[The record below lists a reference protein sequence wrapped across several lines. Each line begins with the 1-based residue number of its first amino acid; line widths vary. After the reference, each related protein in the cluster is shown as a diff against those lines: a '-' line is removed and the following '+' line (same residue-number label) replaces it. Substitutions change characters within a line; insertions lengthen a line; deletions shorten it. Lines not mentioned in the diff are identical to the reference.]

1 MSTRSLYAVQ
11 LRMSSVMTIASS
23 CAISI
28 PSRSS
33 FLKMTGFLVFF
44 FVMGADTKLAI
55 QAYYFLADED
65 LSPENGP
72 PRMTF
77 IIIEI
82 FRVLE
87 GAHS

>member
-1 MSTRSLYAVQ
+1 
-11 LRMSSVMTIASS
+11 
-23 CAISI
+23 
-28 PSRSS
+28 
-33 FLKMTGFLVFF
+33 MTGFLVFF